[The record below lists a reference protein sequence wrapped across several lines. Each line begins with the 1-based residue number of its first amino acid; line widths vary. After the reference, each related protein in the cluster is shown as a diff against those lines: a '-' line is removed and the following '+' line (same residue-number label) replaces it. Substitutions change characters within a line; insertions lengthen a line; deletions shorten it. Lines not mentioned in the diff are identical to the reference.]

1 MRLWW
6 KDLDHSFFYKRM
18 AHLTNC
24 IFFSQI
30 NSLKTLL
37 DLQLSLLSLSV
48 QAKRRILFLLF
59 GVSRVTAS
67 GVENREESFRFG
79 KLFLSFAWFWSLLFK
94 QSKWRNLL
102 LLLHEHMY
110 ISFTNYFLDLYL
122 SDCIKEERR
131 ISLSLS
137 LSLSLVLIKVRI
149 SKILSMLSLNL

>member
-1 MRLWW
+1 
-6 KDLDHSFFYKRM
+6 M

-48 QAKRRILFLLF
+48 QAKRRILFFLF

-67 GVENREESFRFG
+67 GVENREESFPFG
-79 KLFLSFAWFWSLLFK
+79 KFFLSFAWFWSLLFNTIK
-94 QSKWRNLL
+94 VKKFTSSSPRTYVYIFHQLFLGSLSFG
-102 LLLHEHMY
+102 LHQRGKK
-110 ISFTNYFLDLYL
+110 DL
-122 SDCIKEERR
+122 
-131 ISLSLS
+131 SLSLS